1 MFVRRSEDKVRGVK
15 TFVVV
20 ARVAFIAAIVLAGI
34 TSTLSYLTAAVAPKC
49 TGREWL
55 EGYGMRD
62 FVGLSLVCAW
72 VVAALGIAAL
82 GRSKRL
88 RQLFEDYTVPVL
100 RGLYSARARAGIDAS
115 HLRYGCGLGGLMA
128 AVAGA
133 GQRFSRSSLSG
144 RGPRLLIASS
154 LMERGQKARIQI
166 VWRLVEL
173 WRRSITSHLTRK
185 ASMV

>member
-1 MFVRRSEDKVRGVK
+1 VK

-20 ARVAFIAAIVLAGI
+20 ARVAFIAALALAGI
-34 TSTLSYLTAAVAPKC
+34 TSTLSYLTAAVAPRC
-49 TGREWL
+49 AGREWL

-115 HLRYGCGLGGLMA
+115 HLRYGCGL
-128 AVAGA
+128 
-133 GQRFSRSSLSG
+133 
-144 RGPRLLIASS
+144 
-154 LMERGQKARIQI
+154 
-166 VWRLVEL
+166 
-173 WRRSITSHLTRK
+173 
-185 ASMV
+185 